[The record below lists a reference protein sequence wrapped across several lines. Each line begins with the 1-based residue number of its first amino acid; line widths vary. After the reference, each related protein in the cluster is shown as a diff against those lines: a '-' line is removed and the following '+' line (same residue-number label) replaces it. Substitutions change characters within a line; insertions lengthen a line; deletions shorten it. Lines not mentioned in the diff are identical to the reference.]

1 MLHFFWCALGQETQL
16 PGIVWGLKEASF
28 QVPGQ
33 RLPGAGLGTYAPGLE
48 LCLASQPTSPSW
60 GAPSWQG
67 LPRHLS
73 KPDLSREA
81 PCPHPFSVLASC
93 FLHLSPY
100 NVQ

>member
-73 KPDLSREA
+73 KPDLSRGPLPA
-81 PCPHPFSVLASC
+81 SLLCLSLLFSSSV
-93 FLHLSPY
+93 PI
-100 NVQ
+100 